1 MGFYSSE
8 LERLRKIGEISTS
21 ENYRY
26 VERQAEAER
35 WAQYRAENQGT
46 VAGCCGSI
54 CMGRI
59 ADCPHRPKGNGPIY
73 IR

>member
-1 MGFYSSE
+1 MGMYIEE
-8 LERLRKIGEISTS
+8 LARLRRLGEISTS

-26 VERQAEAER
+26 VERMAEFER
-35 WAQYRAENQGT
+35 MEQYSEENPGT
-46 VAGCCGSI
+46 VAACCGTV

-59 ADCPHRPKGNGPIY
+59 VDCPHRPKGNGPIY